1 MARSEAARNGEGMPT
16 NYDRAQRAYDAM
28 EAPGYYDPP
37 EPEHEE
43 DEPLDL
49 EDEECEFDEDCD
61 GEE

>member
-1 MARSEAARNGEGMPT
+1 MVARSEAARKGEGMPT

-37 EPEHEE
+37 EPEE